1 MSQRPT
7 RSPRGKKSVMAEPF
21 PEPADDAPFAVGG
34 VVENLPWDSYI
45 LRGALDTAAQLRLV
59 DRIAS
64 LAGYASER
72 WPERAAGQDHPAI
85 VASHATGAVERPR
98 NADARAAWR
107 GAAGTA
113 GDVGALYA
121 RLDDVF
127 DLARDIAARIER
139 QRGASAGASSHDP
152 IAFDATHFWS
162 LVYGDRTPGR
172 RHEKRRSESGDTAGG
187 GGGVAGGAAPGR
199 NCGRMQSHLDRP
211 IGWTLSLSV
220 GRAVTFNLGR
230 HPTPGSMYESS
241 TNFANA
247 APGQGGMGVDV
258 VLRSGD
264 AALFRGHAVFHAVD
278 GFADEEPP
286 GVDGYGM
293 TRGAPNGEGISF
305 SAPEGWASR
314 LLAPSRCEP
323 PRDGG
328 HPRDSRCCSGT
339 KRTRGSWRRRA
350 RERFERAERGV

>member
-1 MSQRPT
+1 MASAR
-7 RSPRGKKSVMAEPF
+7 RGPRAASVMAEPF

-64 LAGYASER
+64 LAGHASER

-98 NADARAAWR
+98 ECRRACGLARCR
-107 GAAGTA
+107 GHCGR
-113 GDVGALYA
+113 DVGALYA
-121 RLDDVF
+121 RPDDVF

-139 QRGASAGASSHDP
+139 QRGASAGASSHEP

-172 RHEKRRSESGDTAGG
+172 RCSESGDAAGG
-187 GGGVAGGAAPGR
+187 VGVGVAGGAAPGR

-293 TRGAPNGEGISF
+293 TRGEKDGEGISF

-323 PRDGG
+323 PRDGWA
-328 HPRDSRCCSGT
+328 PARLALLFRDEED
-339 KRTRGSWRRRA
+339 A
-350 RERFERAERGV
+350 R